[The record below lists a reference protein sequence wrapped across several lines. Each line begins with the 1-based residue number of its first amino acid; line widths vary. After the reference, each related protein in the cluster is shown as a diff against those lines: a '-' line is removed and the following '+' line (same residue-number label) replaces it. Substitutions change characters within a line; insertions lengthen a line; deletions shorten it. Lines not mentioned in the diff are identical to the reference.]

1 MKDYFQDNFCNVFP
15 LTDKTLQFTIRSVMG
30 LAKLKTKISIE
41 NYLEDEETSQ
51 TEHEYINTDIE

>member
-1 MKDYFQDNFCNVFP
+1 
-15 LTDKTLQFTIRSVMG
+15 MG